1 MLTKEEQKMRKFD
14 GELKDYIISHLNKDG
29 MFTKTYTEI
38 SHDLDIPMN
47 AVRLGILDIAKSG
60 FIEVLTPPTRGINS
74 NPLYR
79 LKVNNVV
86 VTDSHPLHNE
96 DTKTIEFQGISIK
109 LIDSDVG
116 YLLGK
121 EETAICTLENVIT
134 LDKIIESNKELFD
147 GQVVTIDGKEY
158 LTKRAIST
166 FLIKLNT
173 SNSLSIK
180 RNLLVEFQKSVI
192 DAMLDTH
199 LRARLTVTNDH
210 RINITH
216 NLRSLLDLDKE
227 QVDAMLIDLE
237 YQMSKLFMTQATQLT
252 VCDRKLNALE
262 RENGQL
268 KNRVEIEL
276 KAKERL
282 ITEVRTC
289 QGKLL
294 ERN

>member
-1 MLTKEEQKMRKFD
+1 MRKFD
-14 GELKDYIISHLNKDG
+14 SELKDYILSHLDKDG
-29 MFTKTYTEI
+29 TFSKTYTQI

-47 AVRLGILDIAKSG
+47 AVRLGILDIIKTG
-60 FIEVLTPPTRGINS
+60 FIEVLSAPTRGINS
-74 NPLYR
+74 NPIYK
-79 LKVNNVV
+79 LKVNNIVAV
-86 VTDSHPLHNE
+86 DSHPIHDE
-96 DTKTIEFQGISIK
+96 DTKVIEFQGISIT

-147 GQVVTIDGKEY
+147 GQIVTIDDKEY

-173 SNSLSIK
+173 NNSLPIK

-192 DAMLDTH
+192 DAMMDTH

-216 NLRSLLDLDKE
+216 NLRSLLNLDKE
-227 QVDAMLIDLE
+227 QVDEMLIDLE
-237 YQMSKLFMTQATQLT
+237 YQMSKILMSQSTQLT
-252 VCDRKLNALE
+252 ICDRKLNTLE

-268 KNRVEIEL
+268 KNRVDVEL

-294 ERN
+294 DRS